1 VGNMP
6 TFLFVFNL
14 DGKEADMAGQTIV
27 EKVKILVTPIV
38 QAARLELVDVEFKK
52 EGRTQYLRI
61 FIDKPGGVIIEDCQR
76 ISQECELVFDVEDF
90 IPMQYVLEVSSPGL
104 DRPLKTKAE
113 YQRFLKRLV
122 KIKTFQAIN
131 GQKKFL
137 GYLQELTEETAT
149 NPAVVT
155 IRTLDDEDIHIPY
168 HLIASTR
175 LEVEF

>member
-1 VGNMP
+1 
-6 TFLFVFNL
+6 
-14 DGKEADMAGQTIV
+14 
-27 EKVKILVTPIV
+27 VTPIV
-38 QAARLELVDVEFKK
+38 KAARLELVEVEFKK
-52 EGRTQYLRI
+52 EGRTHYLRI
-61 FIDKPGGVIIEDCQR
+61 FIDKPGGVTIEDCQR
-76 ISQECELVFDVEDF
+76 ISHECDLVLDVEDL
-90 IPMQYVLEVSSPGL
+90 IPTQYVLEVSSPGL
-104 DRPLKTKAE
+104 DRPLKTKEE

-137 GYLQELTEETAT
+137 GYLQEITEETAT

-168 HLIASTR
+168 NLIASTR